1 MVEPFLCVLIGLDM
15 TCICRPNSQGLN
27 AKGELD
33 LAIVPCPMSLRCTA
47 WIDQIVLFQDN
58 AFLRT
63 SAHEIVPIAG
73 YLPATCW
80 IVVVCRDLK
89 RVRTL

>member
-1 MVEPFLCVLIGLDM
+1 
-15 TCICRPNSQGLN
+15 
-27 AKGELD
+27 
-33 LAIVPCPMSLRCTA
+33 MSLRCTA

-73 YLPATCW
+73 YLPAPCW

-89 RVRTL
+89 KSENPQLKRGSVHGRIWAHLELAWNQFEQTCR